1 MQELKKEKQITSSK
15 KHDKKCI
22 ENNSDKEY
30 VDWELQFKDLQE
42 KYDKI
47 WDENKTKID
56 DLESKINILEEEKKM
71 YDSQPKKAS
80 TTTGELIL
88 FCHECEFPADDLSQH
103 MY

>member
-1 MQELKKEKQITSSK
+1 M
-15 KHDKKCI
+15 
-22 ENNSDKEY
+22 
-30 VDWELQFKDLQE
+30 
-42 KYDKI
+42 
-47 WDENKTKID
+47 D

-88 FCHECEFPADDLSQH
+88 FCHECEFPVDDLFDLSQH

>member
-1 MQELKKEKQITSSK
+1 M
-15 KHDKKCI
+15 
-22 ENNSDKEY
+22 
-30 VDWELQFKDLQE
+30 
-42 KYDKI
+42 
-47 WDENKTKID
+47 D

-71 YDSQPKKAS
+71 YDSQPKIAR